1 MKPVTYCP
9 TCRAFALGAPCRR
22 HRPVYSFA
30 TLGTAIAWVQDWK
43 EVVAA

>member
-22 HRPVYSFA
+22 HRPVYGFDE
-30 TLGTAIAWVQDWK
+30 LGEAIEWLACWM
-43 EVVAA
+43 EVIAA